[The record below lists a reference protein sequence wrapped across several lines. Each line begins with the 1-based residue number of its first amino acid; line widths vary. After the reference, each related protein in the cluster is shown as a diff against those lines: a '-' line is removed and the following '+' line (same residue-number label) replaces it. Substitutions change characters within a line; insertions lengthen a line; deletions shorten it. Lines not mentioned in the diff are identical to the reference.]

1 MLVLTRF
8 SLILSAIQL
17 KKEISEVILQRD
29 AAQSQV
35 KDLLQT
41 AEEDRPSVSVC
52 EVTKIDELISFL
64 HSAS

>member
-1 MLVLTRF
+1 MLVLTCF

-52 EVTKIDELISFL
+52 EVTKIDELILFL